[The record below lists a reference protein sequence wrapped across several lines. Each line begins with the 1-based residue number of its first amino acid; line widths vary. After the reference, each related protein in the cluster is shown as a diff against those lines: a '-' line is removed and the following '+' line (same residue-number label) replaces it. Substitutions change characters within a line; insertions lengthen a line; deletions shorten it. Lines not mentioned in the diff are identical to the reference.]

1 MANVPYMISGDGNI
15 TLILFGEQY
24 FINVEDSQHA
34 TIMDALR
41 NNATED
47 ELLTLIDKAVA
58 IQDYTSESGLIEVKD
73 GCVLYDGEEVHNSL
87 TERILTFMG
96 EGLPVEPL
104 LNFMEKMMQNPSFA
118 ARR

>member
-41 NNATED
+41 NNATE
-47 ELLTLIDKAVA
+47 
-58 IQDYTSESGLIEVKD
+58 
-73 GCVLYDGEEVHNSL
+73 H
-87 TERILTFMG
+87 
-96 EGLPVEPL
+96 
-104 LNFMEKMMQNPSFA
+104 
-118 ARR
+118 